1 MPKKRKS
8 DKGEEASVKD
18 PRSKIRFHVA
28 FLVLL
33 ISFLGLTLV
42 SIVVLL
48 ILLYILS
55 NPLLG
60 FILLFILVPLLSG
73 FIAGRHIIR
82 RDTWLLGIMGGLI
95 WSTFEIVL
103 FLLLLFNINTVMP
116 VRVAGVWEIT
126 ILLLITISNCL
137 FCLFG
142 LRISA
147 KPNAILQIKVT
158 GD

>member
-1 MPKKRKS
+1 MPKKRKL
-8 DKGEEASVKD
+8 DKEDEASVKD
-18 PRSKIRFHVA
+18 PKSKIKFHIA
-28 FLVLL
+28 LMVLL
-33 ISFLGLTLV
+33 VSFLGLTLI

-48 ILLYILS
+48 ILIPILG

-60 FILLFILVPLLSG
+60 FILLFILVPLFSG
-73 FIAGRHIIR
+73 FIAGRYVIK
-82 RDTWLLGIMGGLI
+82 RDTWLLGIMGGLV

-103 FLLLLFNINTVMP
+103 FLLLLFNIDTVMP
-116 VRVAGVWEIT
+116 VRVAGLWEIL
-126 ILLLITISNCL
+126 ILLLITIANCL

-147 KPNAILQIKVT
+147 KPNALLQIKVI